1 MMGKNSI
8 SIISARGG
16 SKGLPN
22 KNIKPLLGKP
32 LICYT
37 IEQSLRCFERTVL
50 SSDSTDI
57 LSIGRSYKDV
67 EIVKRPQNLSTDD
80 TPKLPVI
87 RHAIN
92 ELELKS
98 EIIADIQPTSPL
110 RRDES
115 INEAIEKLNEHIDSE
130 NVISISS
137 SDIHPE
143 YNLVTTNNNYLKL
156 LKKPNKPITGRNKL
170 PNHFYLNGSFFIWR
184 YKHLMAEDNTVIRK
198 KSLFVETPKL
208 NSIDIDDIVD
218 FKFAEFIMKTHNEL

>member
-1 MMGKNSI
+1 MSKNSI

-22 KNIKPLLGKP
+22 KNIKPLFGKP

-37 IEQSLRCFERTVL
+37 IEQSLRCFDRTVL

-67 EIVKRPQNLSTDD
+67 EIVKRPQSLSTDD

-110 RRDES
+110 RKDES
-115 INEAIEKLNEHIDSE
+115 IQEAIEKLNEHIDSE

-156 LKKPNKPITGRNKL
+156 LKKPTKPITGRNKL
-170 PNHFYLNGSFFIWR
+170 SNHFYLNGSFFIWR
-184 YKHLMAEDNTVIRK
+184 YKHLLAEDNTVIRK

>member
-1 MMGKNSI
+1 MSKNSI
-8 SIISARGG
+8 SVISARGG

-37 IEQSLRCFERTVL
+37 IEQSLRCFDRTVV

-92 ELELKS
+92 DLELKS

-110 RRDES
+110 RKDES
-115 INEAIEKLNEHIDSE
+115 IHEAIEKLNEHIDSE

-156 LKKPNKPITGRNKL
+156 LKKPTKPITGRNKL
-170 PNHFYLNGSFFIWR
+170 SNNFYLNGSFFIWR
-184 YKHLMAEDNTVIRK
+184 YKYLLADDNTVIRN
-198 KSLFVETPKL
+198 KSLFIETPKI

-218 FKFAEFIMKTHNEL
+218 FKFAEFIMKNNNDF

>member
-1 MMGKNSI
+1 MNKNSI
-8 SIISARGG
+8 SVISARGG

-22 KNIKPLLGKP
+22 KNIKPLFGKP

-37 IEQSLRCFERTVL
+37 IEQSLRCFDRTVL

-57 LSIGRSYKDV
+57 LTIGRSYKDV

-110 RRDES
+110 RKDES
-115 INEAIEKLNEHIDSE
+115 IHEAIKKLNEHIDSE
-130 NVISISS
+130 NVISISI

-143 YNLVTTNNNYLKL
+143 YNLVTTKNNYLKL
-156 LKKPNKPITGRNKL
+156 LKKPTKPITGRNKL
-170 PNHFYLNGSFFIWR
+170 SNHFYLNGSFFIWR

>member
-1 MMGKNSI
+1 MSKNSI

-22 KNIKPLLGKP
+22 KNIKPLFGKP

-37 IEQSLRCFERTVL
+37 IEQSLRCFDRTVL

-110 RRDES
+110 RKDES
-115 INEAIEKLNEHIDSE
+115 IHEAIEKLNEHIDSE

-156 LKKPNKPITGRNKL
+156 LKKPTKPITGRNKL
-170 PNHFYLNGSFFIWR
+170 SNHFYLNGSFFIWR
-184 YKHLMAEDNTVIRK
+184 YKHLLAEDNTVIRK

-208 NSIDIDDIVD
+208 NSIDIDDIID

>member
-1 MMGKNSI
+1 MSKNSI

-22 KNIKPLLGKP
+22 KNIKPLFGMP

-37 IEQSLRCFERTVL
+37 IEQSLRCFDRTVL

-110 RRDES
+110 RKDES
-115 INEAIEKLNEHIDSE
+115 IHEAIEKLNEHIDSE

-156 LKKPNKPITGRNKL
+156 LKKPTKPITGRNKL
-170 PNHFYLNGSFFIWR
+170 SNHFYLNGSFFIWR
-184 YKHLMAEDNTVIRK
+184 YKHLLAEDNTVIRK

-208 NSIDIDDIVD
+208 NSIDIDDIID

>member
-170 PNHFYLNGSFFIWR
+170 LNHFYLNGSFFIWR

>member
-1 MMGKNSI
+1 MSKNSI
-8 SIISARGG
+8 SVISARGG

-37 IEQSLRCFERTVL
+37 IEQSLRCFDRTVV

-110 RRDES
+110 RKDES
-115 INEAIEKLNEHIDSE
+115 IHEAIEKLNEHIDSE

-156 LKKPNKPITGRNKL
+156 LKKPTKPITGRNKL
-170 PNHFYLNGSFFIWR
+170 SNHFYLDGSFFIWR
-184 YKHLMAEDNTVIRK
+184 YKHLLAEDNTVIRK

-208 NSIDIDDIVD
+208 NSIDIDDIID

>member
-1 MMGKNSI
+1 MGKNSI

-170 PNHFYLNGSFFIWR
+170 LNHFYLNGSFFIWR